1 MLSITTGLPKTASRR
16 LKMKL
21 GYAIVYVPNV
31 PETMDFYAKAFGLD
45 TRFLHESQ
53 QYGEMETG
61 NTTLAFADETFV
73 STRECF
79 RPNRPSDKAAG
90 FEIAFVATD
99 VPAAFQRACDSGAIP
114 ISSPETKPWGQV
126 VSYVRDLNGVLV
138 EICSEIGA

>member
-1 MLSITTGLPKTASRR
+1 
-16 LKMKL
+16 MKL

-99 VPAAFQRACDSGAIP
+99 VPAPSKELVIP
-114 ISSPETKPWGQV
+114 ERYRYQAPRPNHGDK
-126 VSYVRDLNGVLV
+126 
-138 EICSEIGA
+138 

>member
-1 MLSITTGLPKTASRR
+1 
-16 LKMKL
+16 MKL
-21 GYAIVYVPNV
+21 GYTIVYVPNV
-31 PETMDFYAKAFGLD
+31 PETMDFYERAFGLE

-61 NTTLAFADETFV
+61 DTALAFADETFV
-73 STRECF
+73 STCECF

-90 FEIAFVATD
+90 FEIAFVTTD
-99 VPAAFQRACDSGAIP
+99 VSAAFQRACATGAIP

-138 EICSEIGA
+138 EICSEIGT